1 MVKQYAVEPFD
12 SSRDRTGFSCGVP
25 ALDRYFHA
33 QIGQDV
39 RRYLA
44 AAFVLIEKDTGD
56 IAGYYTLSAAAIEVS
71 DVPPEVTRKL
81 PRYPSLPAALIGRLA
96 VDQRHR
102 GRGAGSGLLA
112 DALRRVLASEIRAMA
127 VIVDAKD
134 DAAIAFYAHHGFQ
147 PLLDQPNRLYITL
160 ADIARARGN

>member
-1 MVKQYAVEPFD
+1 VAKRYVVEPFD
-12 SSRDRTGFSCGVP
+12 PSRDRTGFSCDAP

-33 QIGQDV
+33 QIGQDA

-44 AAFVLIEKDTGD
+44 AAFVLIEVDTGD

-71 DVPPEVTRKL
+71 GVPLEVTRKL

-102 GRGAGSGLLA
+102 GRGAGGDLLA

-147 PLLDQPNRLYITL
+147 HLLDQPNRLYITL